1 MQSNLTDLLAR
12 ERIAELHRDAA
23 HHRLAVLAR
32 QAARR
37 SRRAAPRRA
46 PVAHQPRRA
55 VA

>member
-1 MQSNLTDLLAR
+1 MQSNRTDLLAR
-12 ERIAELHRDAA
+12 DRIAEFRRDAA
-23 HHRLAVLAR
+23 RHRLAVLAR

-37 SRRAAPRRA
+37 SRRAAPRRV

>member
-12 ERIAELHRDAA
+12 ERIAEFRRDAA
-23 HHRLAVLAR
+23 RHRLAVRAR

-37 SRRAAPRRA
+37 SRGASPRRA
-46 PVAHQPRRA
+46 PVAHQPRGA